1 MSRISIDV
9 TDAEHQ
15 RLKAM
20 AALQGKTI
28 KEFVLASTL
37 GREQP
42 GSDEANALAELE
54 DLLEKRLANARENG
68 FSTRTV
74 EDIFQQAR
82 DEANSGPNV

>member
-9 TDAEHQ
+9 TAAEHQ

-37 GREQP
+37 GQADDDEQQ
-42 GSDEANALAELE
+42 ALRELE
-54 DLLEKRLANARENG
+54 ELLARRLQRAKTEG
-68 FSTRTV
+68 YSTRTV
-74 EDIFQQAR
+74 EDIFQQVI
-82 DEANSGPNV
+82 DEAAPGPDA